1 MVKTLHLFECAWLFC
16 LVGAWRANNWIQH
29 TNGNLLSTWWRFLK
43 NCDFVISSRCTSESK
58 YFKVIAATSSKK
70 GCCPKN
76 KWNRFIKF
84 WELLVINFSKIMK
97 GSTTKNH
104 FLWRMWE
111 TKTWSKSGAKQGIL
125 IRRKQLKSAFLLFY
139 TNLMSRSSV
148 FTVDVRCFALL
159 EMNII

>member
-1 MVKTLHLFECAWLFC
+1 
-16 LVGAWRANNWIQH
+16 
-29 TNGNLLSTWWRFLK
+29 
-43 NCDFVISSRCTSESK
+43 
-58 YFKVIAATSSKK
+58 
-70 GCCPKN
+70 
-76 KWNRFIKF
+76 
-84 WELLVINFSKIMK
+84 
-97 GSTTKNH
+97 
-104 FLWRMWE
+104 MWE